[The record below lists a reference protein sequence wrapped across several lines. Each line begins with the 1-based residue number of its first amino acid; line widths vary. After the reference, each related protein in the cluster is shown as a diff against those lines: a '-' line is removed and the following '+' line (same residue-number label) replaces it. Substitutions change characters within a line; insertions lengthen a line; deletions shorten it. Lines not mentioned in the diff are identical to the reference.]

1 MTTALVGNG
10 DGENGIIR
18 EGSKRPVLPLVKYV
32 LRVHPN
38 SRPFKGSRSHWGTVS
53 FLDLKEGSLLEFGV
67 NDLEI
72 LLVNFKNST
81 QVDLLTTETK
91 PLKPGLSATV
101 LLAMSTRLRL
111 LS

>member
-10 DGENGIIR
+10 DGKNGVIR

-32 LRVHPN
+32 LRVNPN
-38 SRPFKGSRSHWGTVS
+38 SLPFKGSGSHWGTVS

>member
-1 MTTALVGNG
+1 MLNG
-10 DGENGIIR
+10 DGKNGVIR
-18 EGSKRPVLPLVKYV
+18 EGSKRPVLPAVKDV
-32 LRVHPN
+32 PRVHPN
-38 SRPFKGSRSHWGTVS
+38 SHTFEGSGSHWGTVS
-53 FLDLKEGSLLEFGV
+53 FLDFKEGLLLESGV

-72 LLVNFKNST
+72 FLVNLKNST